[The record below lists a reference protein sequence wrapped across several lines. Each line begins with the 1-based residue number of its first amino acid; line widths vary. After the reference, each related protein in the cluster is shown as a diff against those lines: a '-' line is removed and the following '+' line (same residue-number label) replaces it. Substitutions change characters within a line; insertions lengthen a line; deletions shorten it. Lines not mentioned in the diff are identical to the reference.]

1 MDILANVDRE
11 YPWYPCYTN
20 PYVFDMG
27 LDVMTRYH
35 KPKELLNVAL
45 CMAKK
50 IMKLKKNTDNPC
62 NEIDDLAAHA
72 QQIIME
78 VEVRDPEPGVM
89 K

>member
-1 MDILANVDRE
+1 
-11 YPWYPCYTN
+11 
-20 PYVFDMG
+20 
-27 LDVMTRYH
+27 MTKYH

-50 IMKLKKNTDNPC
+50 IMRIKKDGNHDC
-62 NEIDDLAAHA
+62 YEIDDLAAHA

-78 VEVRDPEPGVM
+78 VEQREPEPGVM